1 MKHGMAPSQMWTLFV
16 YLDAVHTPMCL
27 KQRRKLN
34 PKTRK
39 CVLLGYGTVQKGY
52 CLYDLCQKK
61 VIHSRDVVFDETSM
75 PGIKTETNSL
85 SEYVELEVE
94 EEPSVE
100 PMEITHIPDDTSEE
114 TSGME
119 QAAAD
124 ESVVSSPTPAELTL
138 RRSTLIR
145 QEPDRYVHNL
155 ALTLTEQDSLSAAE
169 AKSSSDSAMWE
180 EAMEREMKSLQQNRV
195 WELVPLPPD
204 QKVVGSK
211 WVFKRKVDT
220 SGIVERYKAHLVT
233 QGCTQRY
240 GLDYEE
246 MFSPVVRFESI

>member
-1 MKHGMAPSQMWTLFV
+1 MDSLRIFGCSAYAHVPKAE
-16 YLDAVHTPMCL
+16 
-27 KQRRKLN
+27 RRKLN

-52 CLYDLCQKK
+52 RLYDLHQRK

-94 EEPSVE
+94 EEPSVKQT
-100 PMEITHIPDDTSEE
+100 EITHIPDDTSEK

-119 QAAAD
+119 QAVAD
-124 ESVVSSPTPAELTL
+124 ESAVSSPTSAESTL
-138 RRSTLIR
+138 RRSTHTR

-155 ALTLTEQDSLSAAE
+155 ALTSTEQDSLSVDE
-169 AKSSSDSAMWE
+169 AKSSSHSAMWE

-204 QKVVGSK
+204 RKVVGSK

-220 SGIVERYKAHLVT
+220 SGVVERYKACLVA
-233 QGCTQRY
+233 QGCTQKYIRAR
-240 GLDYEE
+240 L
-246 MFSPVVRFESI
+246 